1 MKTIYDRPGRYFA
14 IFIFSP
20 ILILTYFNIKKEYP
34 LNSKII
40 LILGLLLL
48 IYECIWITKP
58 SEYIQ

>member
-48 IYECIWITKP
+48 IYECIWIIKP